1 MSLEKPL
8 LASISPEEV
17 VISNFSLNNDNT
29 SDAIRMMTSMTQSS
43 KTFKD
48 FIKELL
54 KNQVYCF
61 ETRNGERVGVIGRD
75 IIYGM
80 VGIGA
85 WLLSKTIYRFFKV
98 RYLNYLYIFDKDN
111 SSFFITFRKRF
122 VKGTPIASHEISEFG
137 ITLSKLDES
146 PEKCIGVALKY
157 DQDSKRIK
165 LGMVELLTP
174 INKTISVYTKNELLS
189 DIFNSRNTAQNM
201 IITQKL
207 ESVGSTDEFN
217 EIIQEIKKVN
227 YNDFYNAAIAAVRQ
241 KDSEVAEKLLKTAE
255 GYLDPMTDEQHKE
268 WLKKYE
274 YNIANDPNWGG
285 GSTRKNKYMSRNTS
299 RKRRL
304 YRKKSRK
311 GKKVYKKLRSHK
323 ITKK

>member
-1 MSLEKPL
+1 MPLEKPL
-8 LASISPEEV
+8 LASNTTLYPEEV
-17 VISNFSLNNDNT
+17 DTSNFSLNDDNT
-29 SDAIRMMTSMTQSS
+29 SDAQSS

-61 ETRNGERVGVIGRD
+61 ETRNGERGEVIGRD
-75 IIYGM
+75 IIYGI

-85 WLLSKTIYRFFKV
+85 WLLSKTIYRFSKV

-122 VKGTPIASHEISEFG
+122 VKGTPSASHEISEFG

-146 PEKCIGVALKY
+146 PENCIGVALKY
-157 DQDSKRIK
+157 DQVSKRIK

-174 INKTISVYTKNELLS
+174 INRTISVYTKNELLS
-189 DIFNSRNTAQNM
+189 DIFNSRDTAQNM

-207 ESVGSTDEFN
+207 ESVGLTDEFN
-217 EIIQEIKKVN
+217 KIIQEIKKVN
-227 YNDFYNAAIAAVRQ
+227 YDDFLRAAKAAVRQ
-241 KDSEVAEKLLKTAE
+241 EDSEVAEKLLKTAE
-255 GYLDPMTDEQHKE
+255 GYYLDPMTDEQHKE
-268 WLKKYE
+268 WLKKHE
-274 YNIANDPNWGG
+274 AGIANDPNWGG